1 MGSVSVPVVDLP
13 PDRKVFFDWGLQ
25 MNYDMPFN
33 VSSFYMVPI
42 WATNGTAR
50 MSKWHFLTDAVHR
63 NDFTAKQLYEGLENM
78 LERLG
83 K

>member
-50 MSKWHFLTDAVHR
+50 MSNWHFLTDAVHR